1 MYDKYFTATYQDGA
15 RGEVVG
21 GRYLLDCWGLVLAIR
36 EEVLGLPALPAF
48 GPIDR
53 RDLRSSAKA
62 YAQYAELMPEGPPV
76 PGAIAAVLH
85 GGLCIHVGVV
95 VPIDGEL
102 RVFEIDAVA
111 GVDNMRLIDF
121 ERSYPRVKYHR
132 DRDLSEQAGRRAC

>member
-1 MYDKYFTATYQDGA
+1 MYDKYFTATYEDGA

-36 EEVLGLPALPAF
+36 EEVLGLPPLPEF

-62 YAQYAELMPEGPPV
+62 YAKYSDLMPVGPPV
-76 PGAIAAVLH
+76 SGAIAAVIH
-85 GGLCIHVGVV
+85 GGLCTHVGVV

-102 RVFEIDAVA
+102 RVFEINPIA
-111 GVDNMRLIDF
+111 GVTNMRLIDF

-132 DRDLSEQAGRRAC
+132 DRDLSEQT